1 MGVFGIKQRR
11 SREARVW
18 TSSGPRCLRL
28 VLALL
33 YLNAYT
39 VCAVH
44 SSKPEEVDDECARA
58 YTATVLQSCSPSG
71 GASSTLGSITLSDTQ
86 PPVRLAA
93 SGLLSRCGPGLGL
106 SSSAAAAPAAPGNS
120 SARTLRPL
128 RVVGPNSTIF
138 RVLREQAKVYA
149 ATTGVPVVF
158 DLLELTAFVAER
170 GRQLLD
176 PNPPNGTHG
185 FDALLAAPTSFGD
198 ADIGGKLTDLTY
210 LVLGDRLLGWAGIQ
224 ASAKASVMYDGRVS
238 AVPFIPA
245 PQMLYYHLD
254 AFTRWNLSVPSTW
267 EEYADLAEAHHGREG
282 LFGSCM
288 LIPGCGSE
296 SYVLR
301 LIYGSY
307 VQTQGPSHGMYWD
320 PETLEPLVNTPAMEA
335 ALKIWRRLRLLN
347 PTDTAPGNCLRRDY
361 VRGRCLL
368 QIQAGTD
375 FKVGSVS
382 PNSTGWTAMRGRMG
396 IALQPGTTHVLDRQT
411 RQLVPCTR
419 ERCPYAYGTSVVN
432 GTALPVNRAITTSTN
447 IVLLNGLAPDVYQFY
462 VYNLFSF
469 LASPAVI
476 GTRGLLTLNNEILP
490 ARDDDLDPSNVP
502 LWVKAGYDE
511 GDTQRFLRVHRWMAR
526 MDNINADLKIRL
538 TTNVTNAMLAAALAY
553 GSPAANITAA
563 SASNVMAALE
573 AVLNRIVAAEGG
585 KEGFAAQ
592 YRRAV
597 NWSPQTIDEAPPP
610 PSSSSAS
617 RALTLGLAIGIP
629 LGVTALAA
637 VVAAAWVMG
646 RRRGWQ
652 QRWRRRGGAAVP
664 GAGSSTTLCVTD
676 IESSTLLWEYL
687 PAECMDAALKLH
699 HRVIRQLLLQHSG
712 YESATEGDSFILAFH
727 RPLDAL
733 LFAAEAQQALLD
745 AVWPVQLLQH
755 EPLPEVDPQD
765 DPGAEVALLHR
776 PAQRGPRAAGT
787 PRRHTSKRS
796 MSPQVS
802 ALAAAAAVAASAST
816 GGPAA
821 AAATANASTA
831 SGPATGTG
839 AGAASAG
846 ATSLAALLTGQGS
859 VEPNTMGLLQKAM
872 MSNSGGAGGAG
883 GVSGGAGGRP
893 PSADILQL
901 RGSGVLMSRF
911 SGAGLDGSGPL
922 LGIEGSTH
930 GVGCGGG
937 MGPSGAASPMP
948 LMPPPMS
955 ALSPRLRRAAATSSS
970 GSPHAPR
977 SSRGGTPTSAGGAAA
992 RRRSVGGML
1001 PGIPATGAL
1010 SLTLRLAASPA
1021 PSAGAAT
1028 TGAAAGAAAAA
1039 TAASIARPNSLGGL
1053 QLGTALPLDEFRRE
1067 SSPAASLGENGAAA
1081 AAAAAATSGGD
1092 GPVVSGSGSYRATAG
1107 RIISRLGGPLASAI
1121 RTSRAFE
1128 SRPSL
1133 DDSEAVAAAANYNDY
1148 GSSPVAHA
1156 GGGLGGLAQSPST
1169 QRRGEDFLSKLSM
1182 VPAEM
1187 ATAAAVEAEVE
1198 AAAAAT
1204 AAVAPAAAGIGARAP
1219 MALATSP
1226 HPGRSP
1232 QTSNAQLESPFFSAT
1247 LQPVPGAPPL
1257 FGNTDQEPEPQQQ
1270 QQRFE
1275 VSTIGFEVIPLA
1287 ASAPVVAVPIPVPTG
1302 PARSHMP
1309 PTAASEGT
1317 SSAPPPP
1324 GLASAA
1330 MQSGG
1335 SGVASSSVEQQHS
1348 HLQQQPPLQHP
1359 RVAHFA
1365 FGPRSAQVSADGTE
1379 AGAGAFPALLP
1390 AGRLRAPQAGTLIA
1404 ALKAQYQ
1411 LLRPGRVF
1419 AVPSP
1424 LLLSPKNSGPLP
1436 VALPP
1441 PSFASGEITPA
1452 QQPGP
1457 SLAISAYAAAAEV
1470 PGADLRRMKSRSGIT
1485 AAAARAGGAAAA
1497 GANESRVVVFR
1508 GLRVRMGLHSGV
1520 PSPGDVSRN
1529 TASGRV
1535 VFSGYPLRL
1544 AKAVSDAAHGGM
1556 ILFSETVREELR
1568 VDGEED
1574 GSGSG
1579 GGGGGGNSGGGR
1591 GSLQGLSVLWMGRH
1605 VLGDGLKDMHLF
1617 QAVSRGMLGR
1627 LALFPPLRTE
1637 AIIRPFTG
1645 VLQAPVVTGAVAR
1658 VTVAGASTL
1667 LAWDYQLASFALE
1680 MMYDAIIA
1688 ELESYAAV
1696 LSQLPGCSTEPY
1708 IVEGAFGLAGR
1719 SGGAAAAGGAA
1730 RGKGA
1735 AAGGGAAGGR
1745 VSEEFAFA
1753 GSSAGRGG
1761 GVGGGGAGGAG
1772 LGAGQAQG
1780 RSTCTG
1786 SRHSRSSSSFTGS
1799 VIDAA
1804 AAALHLPSYHHH
1816 HPYTQPPPQ
1825 QQQQQQRQA
1834 ARLSTE
1840 SHRRSG
1846 GGGAGGASGSAPAAL
1861 GSKRGS
1867 AATASSSLTA
1877 AAVGASSSMAFA
1889 VQQAPSSAVL
1899 TSEAGGLTGELSMVQ
1914 PDCASGGVPSTPNL
1928 SLAAPPQPPQPPRLG
1943 SAPPPR
1949 AVSLSSD
1956 GRAAGRSNSVGVG
1969 GRGGSRAGG
1978 GPPAAV
1984 AVIDTGAARGVAAPA
1999 SSAAAG
2005 ILGPR
2010 RSSFDLAPKASGGAA
2025 APARPP
2031 LPPAAAVPSASAI
2044 FSGKRPTR
2052 HGASSGGAL
2061 AAAKT
2066 FSRVTNIGSGLT
2078 AAAAAWLGD
2087 GAGGGGGTS
2096 GGGSGGPGVMTVVF
2110 DSAHA
2115 AAAWLLL
2122 VVDLLPCLDWP
2133 AELLSHPLC
2142 EDLTFDDAVVV
2153 GALDSNADMVALRL
2167 QRQQEVRANPQQGAA
2182 IAGGTGASTG
2192 AGTGAGTGSS
2202 SVAAAVQPQPQPQR
2216 ASSMSKEMQRQ
2227 EQQQPAAGTAAAAA
2241 AIAFG
2246 QPHVA
2251 NVAGAVVAAAAAN
2264 RTSASGSVS
2273 VDIVLPSSAPSALAA
2288 PCGASGTALSGATA
2302 ATRAASGAAIA
2313 DVTIRNAEDGRGPV
2327 GPLAESK
2334 LTRPVEEPEPQSQSR
2349 QQSSQRTGMAAAAD
2363 EIAAGATAA
2372 VAAAAAAAAAGV
2384 GSGGGNTW
2392 RAQLPPRS
2400 GVVFRGLRAKCAVV
2414 YGELGGELP
2423 AGLASS
2429 GQLAYRGKAWTAAG
2443 RVAAKAKA
2451 GEVATNAATVALL
2464 PPSIAKLVTVK
2475 NV

>member
-1 MGVFGIKQRR
+1 MP
-11 SREARVW
+11 AP
-18 TSSGPRCLRL
+18 TP
-28 VLALL
+28 A
-33 YLNAYT
+33 
-39 VCAVH
+39 
-44 SSKPEEVDDECARA
+44 
-58 YTATVLQSCSPSG
+58 CSPSG

-86 PPVRLAA
+86 PP
-93 SGLLSRCGPGLGL
+93 
-106 SSSAAAAPAAPGNS
+106 
-120 SARTLRPL
+120 PL

-245 PQMLYYHLD
+245 PQSGAICSRAAPDSWGYRLIAGKYDYLGDGNHATLGKLMLYYHLD

-462 VYNLFSF
+462 VS
-469 LASPAVI
+469 VI

-592 YRRAV
+592 YRRWEVAPACV
-597 NWSPQTIDEAPPP
+597 QIYATIDEAPPP

-992 RRRSVGGML
+992 RRRSVGG
-1001 PGIPATGAL
+1001 
-1010 SLTLRLAASPA
+1010 
-1021 PSAGAAT
+1021 
-1028 TGAAAGAAAAA
+1028 
-1039 TAASIARPNSLGGL
+1039 
-1053 QLGTALPLDEFRRE
+1053 
-1067 SSPAASLGENGAAA
+1067 ENGAAA

-1156 GGGLGGLAQSPST
+1156 GGGLGGLA
-1169 QRRGEDFLSKLSM
+1169 
-1182 VPAEM
+1182 
-1187 ATAAAVEAEVE
+1187 
-1198 AAAAAT
+1198 
-1204 AAVAPAAAGIGARAP
+1204 
-1219 MALATSP
+1219 
-1226 HPGRSP
+1226 H
-1232 QTSNAQLESPFFSAT
+1232 
-1247 LQPVPGAPPL
+1247 
-1257 FGNTDQEPEPQQQ
+1257 
-1270 QQRFE
+1270 
-1275 VSTIGFEVIPLA
+1275 
-1287 ASAPVVAVPIPVPTG
+1287 
-1302 PARSHMP
+1302 
-1309 PTAASEGT
+1309 
-1317 SSAPPPP
+1317 
-1324 GLASAA
+1324 
-1330 MQSGG
+1330 
-1335 SGVASSSVEQQHS
+1335 
-1348 HLQQQPPLQHP
+1348 
-1359 RVAHFA
+1359 
-1365 FGPRSAQVSADGTE
+1365 
-1379 AGAGAFPALLP
+1379 
-1390 AGRLRAPQAGTLIA
+1390 
-1404 ALKAQYQ
+1404 
-1411 LLRPGRVF
+1411 
-1419 AVPSP
+1419 
-1424 LLLSPKNSGPLP
+1424 GPLP

-1914 PDCASGGVPSTPNL
+1914 PDCAT
-1928 SLAAPPQPPQPPRLG
+1928 
-1943 SAPPPR
+1943 
-1949 AVSLSSD
+1949 
-1956 GRAAGRSNSVGVG
+1956 
-1969 GRGGSRAGG
+1969 
-1978 GPPAAV
+1978 
-1984 AVIDTGAARGVAAPA
+1984 
-1999 SSAAAG
+1999 
-2005 ILGPR
+2005 
-2010 RSSFDLAPKASGGAA
+2010 
-2025 APARPP
+2025 
-2031 LPPAAAVPSASAI
+2031 VPSASAI